1 MNSNYD
7 VYMCRVQVNQ
17 CQLDS
22 WLGRFAGMSEK
33 EISDHLWASFA
44 DRVSKNGFLKCDS
57 DGRLVRGEK

>member
-33 EISDHLWASFA
+33 EINDHLWASFA
-44 DRVSKNGFLKCDS
+44 DRVSKNGFLKAPA
-57 DGRLVRGEK
+57 KIKPQ